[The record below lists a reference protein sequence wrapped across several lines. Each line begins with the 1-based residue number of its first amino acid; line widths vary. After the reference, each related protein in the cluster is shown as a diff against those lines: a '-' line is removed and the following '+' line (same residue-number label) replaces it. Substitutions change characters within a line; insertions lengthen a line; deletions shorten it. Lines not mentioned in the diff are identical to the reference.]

1 MMRRSSPL
9 MGQLPGK
16 SASGTTPGW
25 KSPYRCT
32 KASCCKALG
41 GLSIEEAKR
50 TEGREAAEPNQEPE
64 VGTTGRH
71 LAAHLEEAGAEKKAT
86 TTQRV
91 QEATEAYNKAHGKV
105 RELGLKK
112 SGWETKLDNLRLQ
125 FAEAE
130 AQLASDET

>member
-16 SASGTTPGW
+16 SASGTAPGW
-25 KSPYRCT
+25 KSPHKCT
-32 KASCCKALG
+32 KAGCCKALG
-41 GLSIEEAKR
+41 DLSIEQAKR
-50 TEGREAAEPNQEPE
+50 TEEGEAAEPNQEPE
-64 VGTTGRH
+64 AGTTGRH
-71 LAAHLEEAGAEKKAT
+71 MAAHLEEVGAEKKAT

-112 SGWETKLDNLRLQ
+112 SDCETKLGILRLQ
-125 FAEAE
+125 IAE
-130 AQLASDET
+130 LASNTTG